1 MHVETQSNALAEIAL
16 ALAMAFFSIMILTMV
31 SMGAGSPSSAIK
43 SAQAELPPGVALR
56 ASKSQQSAN
65 QTAGAGTASREK
77 LLIYYG
83 GRFYDGQMKPTDPA
97 GFAGETD
104 VVLAVP
110 PDLSITEAISL
121 QRRLSAENFVVTS
134 LSEEWLSALKE
145 KVK

>member
-1 MHVETQSNALAEIAL
+1 MHVETQNNALAEIAL

-31 SMGAGSPSSAIK
+31 SMGAGSPSGQK
-43 SAQAELPPGVALR
+43 SAAAELPPGVALR
-56 ASKSQQSAN
+56 ASNSQPPSDQP
-65 QTAGAGTASREK
+65 AGAGTATREK

-83 GRFYDGQMKPTDPA
+83 GRFYDGQMNATDPA
-97 GFAGETD
+97 AFAGVAD

-110 PDLSITEAISL
+110 PTLPITEAISL

-134 LSEEWLSALKE
+134 LSKEWLSALKE

>member
-1 MHVETQSNALAEIAL
+1 
-16 ALAMAFFSIMILTMV
+16 
-31 SMGAGSPSSAIK
+31 
-43 SAQAELPPGVALR
+43 
-56 ASKSQQSAN
+56 
-65 QTAGAGTASREK
+65 
-77 LLIYYG
+77 
-83 GRFYDGQMKPTDPA
+83 MKPTDPA